1 MTRDIVYSFS
11 GRVLPLLPRAA
22 GSPPDSSA
30 VNAALFTLRT
40 PAGFQSTASF
50 EMISFVEVC

>member
-11 GRVLPLLPRAA
+11 GRALPLLPRAA
-22 GSPPDSSA
+22 GSPDSSA
-30 VNAALFTLRT
+30 VDTALFTLRT